1 MRIRRMLCLILLT
14 ATVDAPM
21 WAQTVQPVIVEY
33 RGKAD
38 GKLALTNDTD
48 APMAVVLEAKSFSI
62 SPEGKGIFR
71 PLDKSIH
78 LALSSMS
85 VKLQPKQMYYV
96 FYSATVERLPAWFT
110 VYATFSKLTHSPGL
124 DVRVMLPHTVYLY
137 QKQSLAEAN
146 VEVKDAEYS
155 ARSGK
160 VTLTLENTGDALAR
174 VQDVKVTGNHGE
186 AESAGFPFLP
196 GALRR
201 VEVDWDHDA
210 PPQQIALRF
219 DHFTVKRP
227 LIAKDE

>member
-1 MRIRRMLCLILLT
+1 MRIRMLLCLLLLS
-14 ATVDAPM
+14 AAVDM
-21 WAQTVQPVIVEY
+21 RLSAQTVQPVIVEY
-33 RGKAD
+33 RGKAE

-48 APMAVVLEAKSFSI
+48 SPMAVVLEPKSFSI

-78 LALSSMS
+78 LELSSMS
-85 VKLQPKQMYYV
+85 VKLQPKQTYYV

-110 VYATFSKLTHSPGL
+110 VYATFSKLTHSAGL
-124 DVRVMLPHTVYLY
+124 DVRIMLPHTVYLY
-137 QKQSLAEAN
+137 QKQALPESN
-146 VEVKDAEYS
+146 VAVKDAVYS
-155 ARSGK
+155 ARTGK
-160 VTLTLENTGDALAR
+160 VTLTLENTGDDLAR
-174 VQDVKVTGNHGE
+174 VQEVKVTGNHGE

-201 VEVDWDHDA
+201 VEVDWDYDL
-210 PPQQIALRF
+210 PPDQIALRF